1 MKIYGIEIEGP
12 SYIEEVPA
20 LPGFESSDKARL
32 IYTADS
38 DADYSNVNRGYIS
51 YTPKIMHL

>member
-1 MKIYGIEIEGP
+1 MKIYGIEVTGP

-38 DADYSNVNRGYIS
+38 EIEDTYP
-51 YTPKIMHL
+51 THLK

>member
-38 DADYSNVNRGYIS
+38 EIEDTYP
-51 YTPKIMHL
+51 TCLK